1 MIIKKCDHLHRTHH
15 FFFLAIAVMDM
26 LACVL
31 VIPFAIDA
39 SVKKINVFHW
49 IGNSSSKLLSL
60 QSKFARWQLPEFLC
74 KFYLFVD
81 FALKGIHAFLLVF
94 GSLFLYFWYRKEESY
109 ATETGEIHTR

>member
-1 MIIKKCDHLHRTHH
+1 M
-15 FFFLAIAVMDM
+15 
-26 LACVL
+26 
-31 VIPFAIDA
+31 
-39 SVKKINVFHW
+39 
-49 IGNSSSKLLSL
+49 L

-109 ATETGEIHTR
+109 ATETGEIHTRLEKNCPKNIENIKNKLALL

>member
-1 MIIKKCDHLHRTHH
+1 M
-15 FFFLAIAVMDM
+15 F
-26 LACVL
+26 
-31 VIPFAIDA
+31 
-39 SVKKINVFHW
+39 S
-49 IGNSSSKLLSL
+49 IGNRSSKLLLL